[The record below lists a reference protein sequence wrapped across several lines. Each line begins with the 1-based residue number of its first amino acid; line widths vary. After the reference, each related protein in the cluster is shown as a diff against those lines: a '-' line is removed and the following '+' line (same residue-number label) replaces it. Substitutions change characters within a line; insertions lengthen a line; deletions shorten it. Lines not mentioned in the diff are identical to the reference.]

1 MARTD
6 KMIIEA
12 IEATLT
18 EGQWNS
24 DGKGEWDDG
33 STAKAKSL
41 FGVQLRYDP
50 NIDSGLSNLKKTPMK
65 WSIGEVLWIHQ
76 DQSNDVNL
84 LEEKYGPKWWKKWAD
99 ARGTLGKAY
108 GYQAAKK
115 HIYLIDDEEVRM
127 TQIDYVRW
135 ALKNDPDN
143 RRLRITLWN
152 PRDQYE
158 MTLPPCA
165 HTMEFRVWNNRLYM
179 KLQQRSQD
187 VVAALSVNAFQY
199 MSLMRM
205 LAAEAGLELGEF
217 VHEITDFHIYDRHI
231 EAAQEMVRRFY
242 EQDVESIADAT
253 ILPLEQKD
261 FYDYRVEDI
270 VVHNYNPL
278 DTIAIEIANV

>member
-12 IEATLT
+12 IEAVLT
-18 EGQWNS
+18 EGQWNA
-24 DGKGEWDDG
+24 DGRGEWEDG
-33 STAKAKSL
+33 NKAKAKSL

-50 NIDSGLSNLKKTPMK
+50 NIDSGLSNLKKTPVK
-65 WSIGEVLWIHQ
+65 WSAGEALWIHQ

-84 LEEKYGPKWWKKWAD
+84 LKEKYGPDWWGKWAD

-108 GYQAAKK
+108 GHQAAKK
-115 HIYLIDDEEVRM
+115 HIYLVDDEEVRM

-143 RRLRITLWN
+143 RRLRISLWN
-152 PRDQYE
+152 PEEQHE

-165 HTMEFRVWNNRLYM
+165 HSIEFRVWNNTLHM

-199 MSLMRM
+199 MTLMRM
-205 LAAEAGLELGEF
+205 LAAEAGLALGEF

-242 EQDVESIADAT
+242 EQDVESMPDAT
-253 ILPLEQKD
+253 ILPLEQKN
-261 FYDYRVEDI
+261 FYDYRVSDVI
-270 VVHNYNPL
+270 VQGYNPL
-278 DTIAIEIANV
+278 DSIRVEIANV

>member
-1 MARTD
+1 
-6 KMIIEA
+6 MIIQH
-12 IEATLT
+12 IEQVLT
-18 EGQWNS
+18 EGRWNRKGRGEWK
-24 DGKGEWDDG
+24 DGK
-33 STAKAKSL
+33 TAKAKSL

-50 NIDSGLSNLKKTPMK
+50 NIDSGLSNLKKTPLK
-65 WSIGEVLWIHQ
+65 WSVGEVLWIHQ

-84 LEEKYGPKWWKKWAD
+84 LEDKYGVRWWRPWAD
-99 ARGTLGKAY
+99 GRGTLGTAY
-108 GYQAAKK
+108 GHQAGKK
-115 HIYLIDDEEVRM
+115 YIYSIGDEDKRM

-143 RRLRITLWN
+143 RRLRVTLWN
-152 PRDQYE
+152 PEEQHD

-165 HTMEFRVWNNRLYM
+165 HTMEFRVWDDRLYM

-205 LAAEAGLELGEF
+205 LAAEAGLGLGEF

-231 EAAQEMVRRFY
+231 DAAQEMVRRFY
-242 EQDVESIADAT
+242 ETDIASMPDPT
-253 ILPLEQKD
+253 VLPLEQKD

-270 VVHNYNPL
+270 VVHGYSPL
-278 DTIAIEIANV
+278 DSIPIEIANV